1 MAAALIINLLAL
13 GFFGYS
19 LSKSKEKSYQTLKI
33 AFSKGISLAPWMIGI
48 IVFIGV
54 LLSFVPP
61 EVIEEYLGG
70 EMSLVQVTLAA
81 LVGTVSMIPNLVSI
95 PLVGSLLESGASYTP
110 IAAFLT
116 TLTMVG
122 FVTLPLELKELGRKI
137 TLWRNLLA
145 FMFAIIIALLMGVL
159 M

>member
-1 MAAALIINLLAL
+1 MVVALIINLLTL
-13 GFFGYS
+13 GFLAYS
-19 LSKSKEKSYQTLKI
+19 FSKSKKKSYQTLEI
-33 AFSKGISLAPWMIGI
+33 AFFKGISLAPWMLGI